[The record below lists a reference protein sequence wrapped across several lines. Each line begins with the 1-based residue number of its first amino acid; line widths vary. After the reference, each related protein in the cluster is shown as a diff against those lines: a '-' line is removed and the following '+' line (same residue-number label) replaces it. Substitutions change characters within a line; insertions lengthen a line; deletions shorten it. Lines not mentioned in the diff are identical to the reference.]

1 VVPPHDR
8 QLSARAHST
17 RRAWPCGGQR
27 TGWPCWKTAV
37 IAVIVIMLLA
47 VMVVLH
53 LTASF
58 GAGTHG

>member
-1 VVPPHDR
+1 
-8 QLSARAHST
+8 
-17 RRAWPCGGQR
+17 
-27 TGWPCWKTAV
+27 V

-58 GAGTHG
+58 GAGIHG

>member
-1 VVPPHDR
+1 
-8 QLSARAHST
+8 
-17 RRAWPCGGQR
+17 
-27 TGWPCWKTAV
+27 V

-58 GAGTHG
+58 GVWGVISLRAV